1 MVDWRDVEMNR
12 EKSFVNKLCTY
23 LVFAGPATFAFIT
36 VIILPFLFGIY
47 LTFTDWNGISST
59 HSFIGFENYLS
70 VFKDKTFFNSF
81 LLTLKYVFFT
91 VILTN
96 VIAFLL
102 AFILTSGVK
111 GQNFFRSGFFTP
123 NLIGGVLLGY
133 IWQFIFSNVLVYI
146 GENLN
151 LPIFSSSWLSHPD
164 KAFWTLVI
172 VGVWQYSGYM
182 MIIYISGL
190 MNVPKDIIEAAS
202 IDGAGSFR
210 KLINVTLPMIIPS
223 FTVCIFLSLQRTFM
237 VYDVNLALTK
247 GGPFKSTELISM
259 TVYNKAFLSQDY
271 GVGQAQAFFLFLIV
285 AIITLVQVY
294 FSKKMEVEA

>member
-1 MVDWRDVEMNR
+1 MNR
-12 EKSFVNKLCTY
+12 EKSFIKKLSTY

-59 HSFIGFENYLS
+59 HSFIGFKNYLS
-70 VFKDKTFFNSF
+70 VFQDKTFFNSF
-81 LLTLKYVFFT
+81 LLTIKYVFFT

-96 VIAFLL
+96 IVAFLL

-111 GQNFFRSGFFTP
+111 GQNLFRSGFFTP

-146 GENLN
+146 GNNFN
-151 LPIFSSSWLSHPD
+151 LPIFSSSWLSNPD
-164 KAFWTLVI
+164 KAFWAMVI

-202 IDGAGSFR
+202 IDGAGGFR
-210 KLINVTLPMIIPS
+210 RLINVTLPMMVPS

-285 AIITLVQVY
+285 ATITLVQVY

>member
-1 MVDWRDVEMNR
+1 MDR
-12 EKSFVNKLCTY
+12 EKGFVDKLKIY
-23 LVFAGPATFAFIT
+23 LLFAGPTTFIFFT

-47 LTFTDWNGISST
+47 LTFTNWNGISSN
-59 HSFIGFENYLS
+59 HSFIGIKNYLE
-70 VFKDKTFFNSF
+70 VFKDKAFFNSF

-91 VILTN
+91 VTLTN

-102 AFILTSGVK
+102 ASILTSGVK

-133 IWQFIFSNVLVYI
+133 IWQFVFSNVLVYLGKTFEI
-146 GENLN
+146 
-151 LPIFSSSWLSHPD
+151 PILSSSWLSDPN

-182 MIIYISGL
+182 MIIYIAGL
-190 MNVPKDIIEAAS
+190 MNVPKDILEAAS
-202 IDGAGSFR
+202 IDGAGNFR
-210 KLINVTLPMIIPS
+210 RMINITLPMLVPS

-285 AIITLVQVY
+285 AVVTLIQVY